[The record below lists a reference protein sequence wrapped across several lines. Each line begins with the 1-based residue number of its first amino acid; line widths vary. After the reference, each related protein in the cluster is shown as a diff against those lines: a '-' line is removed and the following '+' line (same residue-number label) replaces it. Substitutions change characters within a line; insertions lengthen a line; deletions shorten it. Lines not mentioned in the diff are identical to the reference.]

1 MDLTEPAVV
10 AIDDAGRQEC
20 HHFWKQPD
28 WQSSRPSAT
37 MCRMMDESA
46 SVSAAQ
52 PANEERDLR
61 HLRWL
66 AIAHYGVA
74 VVTACFAWYGYRL
87 LSDGLDIVQHAERP
101 LPAAYATLDRPQPGV
116 NPDDYRAT
124 VGVALVLA
132 GAITLALSIVHA
144 GALALVGR
152 WIARR
157 KRRTLC
163 IVFSFFDLM
172 YALPPLGLILS
183 AFALLVLFRPSV
195 AQLFQRS
202 QP

>member
-1 MDLTEPAVV
+1 MTEEAAPLA
-10 AIDDAGRQEC
+10 AAA
-20 HHFWKQPD
+20 
-28 WQSSRPSAT
+28 SAT
-37 MCRMMDESA
+37 D
-46 SVSAAQ
+46 
-52 PANEERDLR
+52 ERDLR

-87 LSDGLDIVQHAERP
+87 LSDGLDIAQHPERA
-101 LPAAYATLDRPQPGV
+101 LKEAYATLDRPQPGV
-116 NPDDYRAT
+116 SPEDYRAT
-124 VGVALVLA
+124 VGVALVLT
-132 GAITLALSIVHA
+132 GAATATLSVVHA
-144 GALALVGR
+144 GALSIVGR

-183 AFALLVLFRPSV
+183 VFALVVLFRPSV

-202 QP
+202 QT